1 MKKFITL
8 LSVIFALSTFAQ
20 APQGFNYQATVRNS
34 SGVLITNQNVLF
46 KFNIMLDSQSSNPVY
61 SETHFVTTDDLGH
74 INSVVGTGTSLIGS
88 FSTIDW
94 GAGVYYLGIELN
106 TGGGFVNMGTNQLFS
121 VPYALFAQTSSTT
134 LTSNQDIQGVLNT
147 GNFALTDLVT
157 SPNNHAI
164 LLNSKGGSDPNAFYR
179 GFNSVLNNQ
188 TGQTLNG
195 QNRAIQSSTFGP
207 NEGTAY
213 GVATFVADASLTFG
227 VYGQALTTTNYDNQ
241 LQKIG
246 VSGVSINMSNANS
259 WGVAGTARDSEAFN
273 IGVGGYCTNGNTTAG
288 NNYGLYANV
297 NSVTATGNNYGVY
310 SNVSN
315 GVNNYAGY
323 FNGDVTITGTLVQP
337 SDRKLKREIKPLVS
351 ALDKINQLSPVTYY
365 YNSNST
371 INLPSRL
378 QYGFIAQELEGVFPE
393 LVVNQ
398 TIDAP
403 PADAPKEGKSGIKE
417 LDDNLNVS
425 TPNSKKR
432 TVVTNQKEEFKGINY
447 TGLISILTEG
457 IKEQQAQI
465 KELKVKNEALEKR
478 LSAIEK
484 LLKK

>member
-8 LSVIFALSTFAQ
+8 LSIIFALSTFAQ

-46 KFNIMLDSQSSNPVY
+46 KFNLMLDSQSSNPVY

-74 INSVVGTGTSLIGS
+74 INLVVGTGTPLIGS
-88 FSTIDW
+88 FSSIDW
-94 GAGVYYLGIELN
+94 AAGVYYLGIELN

-121 VPYALFAQTSSTT
+121 VPYALFAQTSGAT

-164 LLNSKGGSDPNAFYR
+164 LLNSKGGNEPNAFYR

-195 QNRAIQSSTFGP
+195 FNRAIQSSAFGP
-207 NEGTAY
+207 NDGTAI
-213 GVATFVADASLTFG
+213 GVATFVADAAYTYG
-227 VYGQALTTTNYDNQ
+227 VYGVAQTTTNYNNQ

-246 VSGVSINMSNANS
+246 VWGVSTNVSSANS
-259 WGVAGTARDSEAFN
+259 WGVAGNARDSEASN

-288 NNYGLYANV
+288 NNYGLLASV

-365 YNSNST
+365 YNSNSN

-403 PADAPKEGKSGIKE
+403 PADAPEEGKSGIKE
-417 LDDNLNVS
+417 IDDNLKLS
-425 TPNSKKR
+425 TSISKNKMQ
-432 TVVTNQKEEFKGINY
+432 TDSNKEEFKGINY

-457 IKEQQAQI
+457 IKEQQNQI
-465 KELKVKNEALEKR
+465 KELKATNEDLEKR
-478 LSAIEK
+478 LSAIEN